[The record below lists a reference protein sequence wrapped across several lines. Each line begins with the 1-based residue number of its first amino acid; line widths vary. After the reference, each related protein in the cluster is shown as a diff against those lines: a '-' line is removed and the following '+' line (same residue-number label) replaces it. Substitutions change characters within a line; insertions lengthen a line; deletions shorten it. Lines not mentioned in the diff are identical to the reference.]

1 MDLERSK
8 EFCIKVLNLAKK
20 LPDTYLG
27 KYIGGQITRAGC
39 SVASNHRASRL
50 AQSKA
55 SFVAK
60 ISIIIEE
67 ADECSFW
74 CDLIEYEQML
84 IDPLLDSVKQE
95 ANEIT
100 SIIVA
105 SRKTIQKSS

>member
-1 MDLERSK
+1 MELDRTK
-8 EFCIKVLNLAKK
+8 RFCINVLDLAKK

-27 KYIGGQITRAGC
+27 KYIGGQIIRAGC

-60 ISIIIEE
+60 ISIVIEE

-74 CDLIEYEQML
+74 CELIESEEML
-84 IDPLLDSVKQE
+84 NDTLLNSVKKE

-100 SIIVA
+100 SIFVA
-105 SRKTIQKSS
+105 SRKTIQKSK